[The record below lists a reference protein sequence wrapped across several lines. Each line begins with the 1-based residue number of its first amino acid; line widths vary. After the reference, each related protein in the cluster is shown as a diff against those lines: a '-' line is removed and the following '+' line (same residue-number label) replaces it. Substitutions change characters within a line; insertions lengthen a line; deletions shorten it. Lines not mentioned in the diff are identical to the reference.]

1 MPKRLN
7 KKASERTEKESAEN
21 KLCEK
26 WRKTKEKE
34 TVDRYFGIK
43 IEEIPEKDRELV
55 KLIRNYGY
63 LGKRQNELTPFE
75 EIIKFAE
82 ENGRMPKRLNKK
94 VSERTEKESEEDSLY
109 HKWRKTKEKKI
120 LEEYAGQPLENVP
133 EEDRE
138 KIAKLRI
145 YGMGINPS
153 KLRQAKQQRDDAKS
167 KNDQAKELEK
177 QVSEQLKK
185 RGQAHEEQ

>member
-1 MPKRLN
+1 MSENKRIDLHTHSIC
-7 KKASERTEKESAEN
+7 SEGELLPSEN
-21 KLCEK
+21 KLCE
-26 WRKTKEKE
+26 
-34 TVDRYFGIK
+34 
-43 IEEIPEKDRELV
+43 
-55 KLIRNYGY
+55 
-63 LGKRQNELTPFE
+63 
-75 EIIKFAE
+75 
-82 ENGRMPKRLNKK
+82 
-94 VSERTEKESEEDSLY
+94 
-109 HKWRKTKEKKI
+109 KWRKTKEKKI